1 MASHYAI
8 PRTFDTNPDGFSHP
22 AYGGTLAV
30 KSNTVVYTDTTKT
43 LFALPVGAVIVTWIV
58 NVSTAFNS
66 SGTDLLDIG
75 ISGTTQ
81 KYAAALNVAATGQ
94 IVTGYVAAELGQAP
108 LTGEVT
114 VIATYTESV
123 ADASAG
129 ALTVTVLYYLGE
141 TTG

>member
-1 MASHYAI
+1 M
-8 PRTFDTNPDGFSHP
+8 PNTFAAPSAFVHNADGFAHP

-43 LFALPVGAVIVTWIV
+43 LFALPIGAVIVTWIV
-58 NVSTAFNS
+58 NIPTAFNS

-75 ISGTTQ
+75 ISGTVQ

-94 IVTGYVAAELGQAP
+94 IVTGFVPAPIETTPLAE
-108 LTGEVT
+108 EST
-114 VIATYTESV
+114 VIATYTQSV

-129 ALTVTVLYYLGE
+129 ALTVTVLYYLLAHS
-141 TTG
+141 